1 MPDLPTPD
9 APPSRPPCPKPA
21 DFRREVA
28 DYDRRATV
36 GRLDGPRHRM
46 TYRTL
51 GVGPPLL
58 LCPGIAGTYRGY
70 APMLNR
76 LSERFRT
83 VLFDYPGDL
92 RDDRA
97 RLRGITHDDLV
108 SDVFA
113 LMEHLNI
120 GRAFLAGLSFGS
132 TIVLR
137 TLHREPRRFPR
148 AAVQGAFA
156 RRVFTRA
163 ERLALRFGRLMP
175 GTVDRLPLRRRV
187 LSWNSRLSFPD
198 GIADRWGYYV
208 EQNGLTPI
216 GPLAHRLDLLAGLD
230 LRPILP
236 GIPTEI
242 LVLQGNEDRIV
253 PRAYYDELLRL
264 LPKAQGALLP
274 MVGHQPHYTHFEALA
289 QAIGEYFMPC
299 RPEGCERDASA
310 VDNPGDVGRAA
321 EQGGQDPIAGDAGSQ
336 RPDQR
341 GPLVG
346 RRRAPQERHE
356 PLIDEP
362 SPRLDAA

>member
-1 MPDLPTPD
+1 
-9 APPSRPPCPKPA
+9 
-21 DFRREVA
+21 VA
-28 DYDRRATV
+28 AYDRRAAV

-51 GVGPPLL
+51 GEGPPLI

-76 LSERFRT
+76 LAARFRT

-92 RDDRA
+92 RDDGA

-113 LMEHLNI
+113 LIDHLNI
-120 GRAFLAGLSFGS
+120 GRTFLVGLSFGS
-132 TIVLR
+132 TIVFR

-156 RRVFTRA
+156 RRVFTWA
-163 ERLALRFGRLMP
+163 ERLALRLGRLLP
-175 GTVDRLPLRRRV
+175 GTVARLPLRRAV
-187 LSWNSRLSFPD
+187 LAWNSRLSFPA
-198 GIADRWGYYV
+198 GIADRWDYYL

-236 GIPTEI
+236 EIPTEI

-253 PRAYYDELLRL
+253 PRPYFDELLGL
-264 LPKAQGALLP
+264 LPKAQGLVMP

-289 QAIGEYFMPC
+289 QAIGDYLLPC
-299 RPEGCERDASA
+299 RPEGCERE
-310 VDNPGDVGRAA
+310 GDRKF
-321 EQGGQDPIAGDAGSQ
+321 
-336 RPDQR
+336 
-341 GPLVG
+341 
-346 RRRAPQERHE
+346 
-356 PLIDEP
+356 
-362 SPRLDAA
+362 PR